1 MKGIVFSEF
10 LEMVEERF
18 GYELVDTLLIES
30 ELPSKGVY
38 TAVGTYDF
46 AEMVTL
52 IKGLSKHTG
61 LEISFLLKE
70 YGFHFFSVLQKSYPQ
85 FLDRTKT
92 AFQFLASIENH
103 IHVEVQK
110 LYPEA
115 ELPTF
120 DTNLFSPGHLEM
132 VYRSERSMADFAE
145 GLIEKSLEYYGEKA
159 EIVRQN
165 IEADGSVVKFVLKQN
180 GK

>member
-18 GYELVDTLLIES
+18 GYELVDTLLVES
-30 ELPSKGVY
+30 ELKSKGIY

-52 IKGLSKHTG
+52 ITGLSKHTG
-61 LEISFLLKE
+61 LEVSFLLKE
-70 YGFHFFSVLQKSYPQ
+70 YGFHFFGVIQKSYPH

-132 VYRSERSMADFAE
+132 IYRSERSMADFAE
-145 GLIEKSLEYYGEKA
+145 GLIEKSLEFFGEEA
-159 EIVRQN
+159 EIVREN
-165 IEADGSVVKFVLKQN
+165 IKADGSVVKFVLKQ
-180 GK
+180 K

>member
-1 MKGIVFSEF
+1 
-10 LEMVEERF
+10 MVEERF
-18 GYELVDTLLIES
+18 GYELVDKLIVES
-30 ELPSKGVY
+30 KLPSKGVY

-46 AEMVTL
+46 AEMVVL
-52 IKGLSKHTG
+52 ITGLSEHTG

-70 YGFHFFSVLQKSYPQ
+70 YGFHFFDVLQKSYPQ

-120 DTNLFSPGHLEM
+120 DTNLFTPGHLEM

-145 GLIEKSLEYYGEKA
+145 GLIEKSLEYYEEEA
-159 EIVRQN
+159 EIIRQN
-165 IEADGSVVKFVLKQN
+165 IEEDGSVVKFILKQN
-180 GK
+180 D

>member
-18 GYELVDTLLIES
+18 GYELVDTILVES
-30 ELPSKGVY
+30 ELSSKGVY

-46 AEMVTL
+46 SEMVTL
-52 IKGLSKHTG
+52 LKGLSSHTG

-70 YGFHFFSVLQKSYPQ
+70 YGFHFFSVIKKSYPQ

-145 GLIEKSLEYYGEKA
+145 GLIEKSLEYFGEEA
-159 EIVRQN
+159 EIVRHN
-165 IEADGSVVKFVLKQN
+165 IEADGSVVKFVLRQN
-180 GK
+180 

>member
-18 GYELVDTLLIES
+18 GYELVDTLLVES
-30 ELPSKGVY
+30 ELSSKGVY
-38 TAVGTYDF
+38 TTVGTYDF
-46 AEMVTL
+46 GEMVVL
-52 IKGLSKHTG
+52 VKGLSKHTG
-61 LEISFLLKE
+61 LEISVLLKE
-70 YGFHFFSVLQKSYPQ
+70 YGFHFFSVIEKSYPH

-132 VYRSERSMADFAE
+132 IYRSERSMADFAE
-145 GLIEKSLEYYGEKA
+145 GLIVKSLDFFGEEA
-159 EIVRQN
+159 EIVREN
-165 IEADGSVVKFVLKQN
+165 LAEDGSVVKFVLKQN
-180 GK
+180 K

>member
-18 GYELVDTLLIES
+18 GYELVDKLIIES
-30 ELPSKGVY
+30 KLPSKGVY
-38 TAVGTYDF
+38 TTVGTYDF
-46 AEMVTL
+46 GEMVIL
-52 IKGLSKHTG
+52 VKGLSKHTG

-70 YGFHFFSVLQKSYPQ
+70 YGFHFFSVMQKSYPH

-103 IHVEVQK
+103 IHIEVQK

-115 ELPTF
+115 ELPSF

-132 VYRSERSMADFAE
+132 IYRSERSMADFAE
-145 GLIEKSLEYYGEKA
+145 GLIEKSLEFYGEEA
-159 EIVRQN
+159 EIVREN
-165 IEADGSVVKFVLKQN
+165 IAADGSIVKFILRQN
-180 GK
+180 N

>member
-18 GYELVDTLLIES
+18 GYELVDKLLIES
-30 ELPSKGVY
+30 ELPSQGVY

-46 AEMVTL
+46 TEMVVL

-70 YGFHFFSVLQKSYPQ
+70 YGFHFFDVLQKSYPQ

-145 GLIEKSLEYYGEKA
+145 GLIEKSLEYFGEA
-159 EIVRQN
+159 AVIVRHN
-165 IEADGSVVKFVLKQN
+165 LKEDGSVVKFVLKQE
-180 GK
+180 